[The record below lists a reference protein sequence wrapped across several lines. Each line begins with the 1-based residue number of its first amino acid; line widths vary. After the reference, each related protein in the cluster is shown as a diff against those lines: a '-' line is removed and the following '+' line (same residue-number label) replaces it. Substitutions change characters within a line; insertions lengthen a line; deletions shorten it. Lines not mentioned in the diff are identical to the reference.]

1 MIVTN
6 IKNCVNLFL
15 KIFVTKNIK
24 NFINRGFLR
33 IAVVNFFTS
42 KVKLYLKSTCIL
54 LKQVEYQVAR
64 SAFIRSN
71 TYCYMHLRTGVS
83 KNPGDFILPFSILTF
98 AYSEFAMGRF
108 PHLFQ
113 EIVGK

>member
-42 KVKLYLKSTCIL
+42 KVKLNLKSTCIL

-64 SAFIRSN
+64 SAFLFEIIPTVICIYVLAFPKIR
-71 TYCYMHLRTGVS
+71 
-83 KNPGDFILPFSILTF
+83 DFILPFSILTF